1 MSKCGGMF
9 SVCSPVCLCVFSGRW
24 GWSSVAMLPSC
35 YVRRKLV
42 SVLTPVTAEVALEG
56 VSEAVAA
63 HVNGVHD
70 MVQEENAAVFTPVRP
85 HLLPV
90 CRHHLE
96 ALGGHL
102 NAGSDSLV
110 LPLLLLLHQR
120 EHAVPHPRGDVVGQV
135 DEAGCCPAWTI
146 LIVALGVCGVLAA
159 VAGRAV
165 LLAGCRLG
173 VGEQQQVLSCAVFG

>member
-1 MSKCGGMF
+1 MCGMF
-9 SVCSPVCLCVFSGRW
+9 PIHTPACLCESVYNLVDRG
-24 GWSSVAMLPSC
+24 SVAMLPSR
-35 YVRRKLV
+35 YVRGELV
-42 SVLTPVTAEVALEG
+42 PVLTPVTTEVALEG

-70 MVQEENAAVFTPVRP
+70 VVQEENATVFAPVRP
-85 HLLPV
+85 HLLPL
-90 CRHHLE
+90 CRHHL
-96 ALGGHL
+96 H
-102 NAGSDSLV
+102 AGPDGLV

-135 DEAGCCPAWTI
+135 DEAGGRPAWAI

-165 LLAGCRLG
+165 LLAGGGLG
-173 VGEQQQVLSCAVFG
+173 VGEQQQVLSRAVFG